1 MPEHFSWGHSVTL
14 VRQGGLHAL
23 GNQKCETSPDF
34 TVPWSSITLTSSD
47 LGHDGV
53 LLFRSSLGLVFVTNE
68 VAHGFSFIIEI
79 LDVKRMPVVVL
90 VMMVSVKRLTQ
101 HLI

>member
-1 MPEHFSWGHSVTL
+1 MSVQLSWGHSVTL
-14 VRQGGLHAL
+14 ISQGGLHAL
-23 GNQKCETSPDF
+23 GNQKCETCPDF
-34 TVPWSSITLTSSD
+34 TVPRSSITLTSND

-90 VMMVSVKRLTQ
+90 VMMMGLN
-101 HLI
+101 H